1 MINVKIEITTEAG
14 DQVVDINQR
23 CKEARLAEVLK
34 SALAAFEGTDDSE
47 LGKLV
52 LKTEVNVDAAALSTA
67 IDRDINRLR
76 ERLIK

>member
-14 DQVVDINQR
+14 DQVVNINQR

-52 LKTEVNVDAAALSTA
+52 LKLDAAALSTA